1 MTVEFEELDFQKTP
15 LGDISLRRRSELRL
29 AGKIVY
35 EVKLGDEFLMSS
47 LFTDAEIQLAKL
59 GLAALEGPDLD
70 IVVGGLGLGYTA
82 AAVLEDPSV
91 ASLMV
96 IEVMEPVIDWH
107 RRGLVPLGK
116 KLVSDP
122 RCTLV
127 HADFFEL
134 AAASGG
140 GFSAATPSTAV
151 PDAVLPPPSLES
163 GAALTPASLQ
173 SDAAAPARL
182 VHAVLLDIDHSPSHW
197 LNPENSAFY
206 RLPALRSLAD
216 KIYPGGIFGLWSN
229 DPPDAE
235 FTRLLDTV
243 FQSSESHIVTFP
255 NPYTGGESSSTIY
268 MARKSGVG

>member
-1 MTVEFEELDFQKTP
+1 MKVEFEELDFQETP
-15 LGDISLRRRSELRL
+15 LGDISLRRRSELKL

-59 GLAALEGPDLD
+59 GLAALEGSGLD

-91 ASLMV
+91 ESLMV
-96 IEVMEPVIDWH
+96 VEVMEPVIDWH
-107 RRGLVPLGK
+107 RRGLVPLGN

-127 HADFFEL
+127 HADFFAL
-134 AAASGG
+134 AVASGG
-140 GFSAATPSTAV
+140 GFDTAV
-151 PDAVLPPPSLES
+151 
-163 GAALTPASLQ
+163 
-173 SDAAAPARL
+173 PARL

-197 LNPENSAFY
+197 LNSGNSTFY
-206 RLPALRSLAD
+206 TEEALA
-216 KIYPGGIFGLWSN
+216 KMAEKFHPGGIFGLWSN
-229 DPPDAE
+229 DPPEKE
-235 FTRLLDTV
+235 FTNLLDSV

-255 NPYTGGESSSTIY
+255 NPYTGSESTNTVYI
-268 MARKSGVG
+268 ANQ